1 MNRRNFIKSGSA
13 GVGTVVLIGAGGAA
27 VLIEQGCGLGK
38 NADFYIN
45 LASSTLN
52 QLVPLLPGAAGVIAR
67 GVKVLTDIK
76 SDYDKGDFTNA
87 DALLKDLD
95 GIMVQIQND
104 AGLTSPTAKSIFAI
118 AAIAI
123 QTLATLILAQP
134 KAAVR
139 GVFGAQAS
147 TVEKLGS
154 PARVNAVFAAVKF

>member
-1 MNRRNFIKSGSA
+1 MNRREMIKCSA
-13 GVGTVVLIGAGGAA
+13 VIGGAVA
-27 VLIEQGCGLGK
+27 LSPAILLEAGCGLGK

-52 QLVPLLPGAAGVIAR
+52 QLSPLLPGAAGVIAK
-67 GVKVLTDIK
+67 GVKVLADIK

-95 GIMVQIQND
+95 NIMVQIQND
-104 AGLTSPTAKSIFAI
+104 AGLNSPTAKSIFAI

-123 QTLATLILAQP
+123 QTLATLILSQP
-134 KAAVR
+134 TAAVH
-139 GVFGAQAS
+139 GVLPTQMS

-154 PARVNAVFAAVKF
+154 AARVNAVFNAVKF